1 MTPTSPALRLWPT
14 VAGFL
19 LVGVPSLTGCSQKNA
34 EKCADGQKVAR
45 QAIEGR
51 DFALAKQWREYAY
64 KHCDD
69 ATALS
74 ALDQEIVNREAAA
87 TAEAERAAK
96 AKADTAALVKL
107 YLEFVAAN
115 RAAPE
120 RASATPACDTPPE
133 GAPAPKPG
141 TEKDRFCTATRNAGA
156 YALTARYWEA
166 TPAAAVRFT
175 TTPDEPVDCAA
186 LGGTPEKTW
195 AVPAVGGKTAQR
207 SRCTL
212 GGALAGLTAVVS
224 GAAKA
229 DVHIFA
235 PGYLEKDP
243 ASRPLLEGP

>member
-1 MTPTSPALRLWPT
+1 MTPTSPALRSWPKVSGWLVLS
-14 VAGFL
+14 VAAL
-19 LVGVPSLTGCSQKNA
+19 AGCAQKSA

-45 QAIEGR
+45 QAIEGG

-64 KHCDD
+64 KQCDD
-69 ATALS
+69 ASALA
-74 ALDQEIVNREAAA
+74 ALDQEIVNKEAAV

-107 YLEFVAAN
+107 FVEFVAAN
-115 RAAPE
+115 RAAPNA
-120 RASATPACDTPPE
+120 ASATPTCETPPE
-133 GAPAPKPG
+133 GSPPPKAG
-141 TEKDRFCTATRNAGA
+141 TEKDHFCTASRIAG
-156 YALTARYWEA
+156 THTISVRYWNA
-166 TPAAAVRFT
+166 DPTAFRFT

-195 AVPAVGGKTAQR
+195 GVPAVGGKTAQR

-229 DVHIFA
+229 DVHVFS

-243 ASRPLLEGP
+243 GSRPLLEGP

>member
-14 VAGFL
+14 VAGWL
-19 LVGVPSLTGCSQKNA
+19 LVSTAFVAGCNKKSA

-45 QAIEGR
+45 QAVEGQ

-64 KHCDD
+64 KHCED
-69 ATALS
+69 ATALT
-74 ALDQEIVNREAAA
+74 ALDQEIVNREAAVA
-87 TAEAERAAK
+87 AEAARAAK

-120 RASATPACDTPPE
+120 RAAAAPVCDAPPE
-133 GAPAPKPG
+133 GAPPPKAG
-141 TEKDRFCTATRNAGA
+141 TEKDRFCTATRTAGT
-156 YALTARYWEA
+156 YSLSARYWEA

-175 TTPDEPVDCAA
+175 ATPDEPVDCAA

-195 AVPAVGGKTAQR
+195 GVPAVGGKTAQR

-212 GGALAGLTAVVS
+212 AGALAGLTAVVS

-243 ASRPLLEGP
+243 GARPLLEGP